1 MFLQDYDL
9 IWNHTPGTE
18 MGLANTLSHKDI
30 MDTSKDNSF
39 QVLLPDLQI
48 NMLNTAPAKKIL
60 ESTPSDQFVIDA
72 LATLDVETVPLPHFQ
87 KDDWYFDQG
96 ALYYKSHLYIPEPAW
111 HSLVKNIHKSLTGAH
126 GRYFCTIS
134 LLQKDYW
141 WPSMTTVQK
150 FITSCAMCQAN
161 KVNTHPS
168 HPPLAPISSK
178 CSCPFQQIF
187 MDLITDLLVFH
198 GFDSILVVVAHGLLK
213 GVIFHPCN
221 KTASTANITNIFFH
235 HIFPNSAFTTE
246 SSLTGA
252 LNSPLHSHEN
262 LPAS

>member
-1 MFLQDYDL
+1 
-9 IWNHTPGTE
+9 

-48 NMLNTAPAKKIL
+48 NMLNAAPAKKIL

-198 GFDSILVVVAHGLLK
+198 SFDSILVVVAHGLLK